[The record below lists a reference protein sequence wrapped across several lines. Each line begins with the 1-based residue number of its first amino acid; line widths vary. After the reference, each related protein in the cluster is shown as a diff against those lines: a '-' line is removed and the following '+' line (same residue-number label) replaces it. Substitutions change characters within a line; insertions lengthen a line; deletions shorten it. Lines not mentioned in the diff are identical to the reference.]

1 MSLPELAG
9 FSEVLDQENPDLYK
23 WLTGQQQPPPDMART
38 LPQPPLPPTCSAAC
52 GVQVA
57 NPAFA
62 SLLSHVTHFLEA
74 KSRVATRAKL
84 GAEWVRGWGDSG
96 EPGADAAAAR
106 RLPSSG
112 NQQ

>member
-1 MSLPELAG
+1 
-9 FSEVLDQENPDLYK
+9 
-23 WLTGQQQPPPDMART
+23 MAHR
-38 LPQPPLPPTCSAAC
+38 AAAAASRHGAHPATAAAAAAYLLSCLRC

-96 EPGADAAAAR
+96 EPGADAAAVR